1 MRNRYAGSLSGDKKT
16 TNRCFIARVGYGD
29 GMPHDPR
36 QQARDRLATLTPA
49 PADEATAA
57 QRMERDVSLVGRL
70 LAATGEQ
77 NDHGREPGVVPDD
90 VGAALSLFDGVRE
103 QLDRLET
110 QVVIEARRRGMDWRQ
125 IAQHQG
131 LNSSQAASQR
141 YQRLMTRL
149 EEIRQGVR

>member
-1 MRNRYAGSLSGDKKT
+1 MSQDRR
-16 TNRCFIARVGYGD
+16 
-29 GMPHDPR
+29 
-36 QQARDRLATLTPA
+36 QARERLSALAAA
-49 PADEATAA
+49 PADDTMAA
-57 QRMERDVSLVGRL
+57 RRVEQDASLIGRL
-70 LAATGEQ
+70 LAAAGEQ
-77 NDHGREPGVVPDD
+77 GGDGQAPGVTATD
-90 VGAALSLFDGVRE
+90 VGAALSLFEGVRE

-125 IAQHQG
+125 IARHQG

>member
-1 MRNRYAGSLSGDKKT
+1 M
-16 TNRCFIARVGYGD
+16 ARD
-29 GMPHDPR
+29 SQ
-36 QQARDRLATLTPA
+36 QQARDRLSLLA
-49 PADEATAA
+49 PARDETTVAHRVEQDA
-57 QRMERDVSLVGRL
+57 SLVGRL

-77 NDHGREPGVVPDD
+77 NDHGRPSVLPDD
-90 VGAALSLFDGVRE
+90 VGAALGLFEGLRE

-110 QVVIEARRRGMDWRQ
+110 QVVIEARRCGMDWRQ

>member
-1 MRNRYAGSLSGDKKT
+1 M
-16 TNRCFIARVGYGD
+16 
-29 GMPHDPR
+29 
-36 QQARDRLATLTPA
+36 ARDVREEARRRLSALAKDPTTHWA
-49 PADEATAA
+49 PAHRLEEDA
-57 QRMERDVSLVGRL
+57 VLLGRL
-70 LAATGEQ
+70 MMTTANHQQSGGQAT
-77 NDHGREPGVVPDD
+77 DVTPDD
-90 VGAALSLFDGVRE
+90 VGAALSLFEDMRH

-110 QVVIEARRRGMDWRQ
+110 QVVIEARRRDMDWRQ